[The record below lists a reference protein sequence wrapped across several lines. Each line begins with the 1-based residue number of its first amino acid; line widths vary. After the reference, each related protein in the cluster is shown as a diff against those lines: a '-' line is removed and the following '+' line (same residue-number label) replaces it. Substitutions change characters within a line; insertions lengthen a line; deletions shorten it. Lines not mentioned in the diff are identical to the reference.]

1 MTTTTE
7 SIPTSAEQQALLKQ
21 PPEAAFLIQG
31 ADGQAPH
38 SGGYQRCQVPEE
50 AIVTWTTKIARLPAS
65 GGWHAMV
72 YTRTAEFAFERDSF
86 LLLAQSE
93 RKELMLYQRFF
104 DRCSSGTKVGRR

>member
-21 PPEAAFLIQG
+21 PPEAAFLIQD

-38 SGGYQRCQVPEE
+38 
-50 AIVTWTTKIARLPAS
+50 S

-72 YTRTAEFAFERDSF
+72 YTRTAEFAIERDSF
-86 LLLAQSE
+86 LLLARSE
-93 RKELMLYQRFF
+93 RAAPAL
-104 DRCSSGTKVGRR
+104 S